1 MSGELQYL
9 IRHTSRFA
17 YSAPITES
25 TMEVRMQPRGDGRQR
40 CLRFELTTQ
49 PRARVFAYQDSLG
62 NVVHHFDIPS
72 RHSRLW
78 VTADAIV
85 EMAHAATLPESLPD
99 RVWDDLD
106 EIAVSGERWHSLQP
120 SQFARETPLLAALA
134 EELVWQRDADPLTL
148 MRRLN
153 YALFHSF
160 TYAQSETHVDSP
172 IDDALKA
179 RAGVCQDLAHI
190 MIALA
195 RRIGIPCRY
204 VSGYLSPS
212 SDSHDRSA
220 EGATHAWTEAYLPT
234 LGWVGFDP
242 TNDVLAAERHI
253 RVAVG
258 RDYADV
264 PPTRGVFRGEAGSVL
279 AVLVTVSLSDSPIR
293 PERVMPMTTWVAP
306 EVAEPPEDFD
316 HALQQQQE
324 QQQQ

>member
-9 IRHTSRFA
+9 VRHTSRFA
-17 YSAPITES
+17 YTAPISES
-25 TMEVRMQPRGDGRQR
+25 MMEVRMQPRGDGRQR
-40 CLRFELTTQ
+40 CLRFELKTQ

-78 VTADAIV
+78 VTADAVV
-85 EMAHAATLPESLPD
+85 EMAPPPAVPESLSD
-99 RVWDDLD
+99 TAWHDLD
-106 EIAVSGERWHSLQP
+106 EIAASGERWHSLQP
-120 SQFARETPLLAALA
+120 SHFARETPLLVELA
-134 EELVWQRDADPLTL
+134 EELALQRDADPLTL

-153 YALFHSF
+153 YALFHMF
-160 TYAQSETHVDSP
+160 TYAQTETSVDSP
-172 IDDALKA
+172 IDVALKA
-179 RAGVCQDLAHI
+179 RAGVCQDLSHI

-204 VSGYLSPS
+204 VSGYLSPPS
-212 SDSHDRSA
+212 TESHDRSA
-220 EGATHAWTEAYLPT
+220 EGATHAWAEAYLPS

-242 TNDVLAAERHI
+242 TNDVLAAARHI

-264 PPTRGVFRGEAGSVL
+264 PPTRGVFRGEAGSAL
-279 AVLVTVSLSDSPIR
+279 AVRVTVSLADAPLR

-306 EVAEPPEDFD
+306 EVAEPPEDLD
-316 HALQQQQE
+316 QAQQQQ
-324 QQQQ
+324 QQ

>member
-1 MSGELQYL
+1 MTGALQYL
-9 IRHTSRFA
+9 VRHTSRFA
-17 YSAPITES
+17 YSAPISES
-25 TMEVRMQPRGDGRQR
+25 MMEVRMQPRGDGRQR

-49 PRARVFAYQDSLG
+49 PRARVFAYQDPLG

-78 VTADAIV
+78 LTADAVV
-85 EMAHAATLPESLPD
+85 EMAPAPAVPESIPD
-99 RVWDDLD
+99 TVWDDLD
-106 EIAVSGERWHSLQP
+106 EIAAAGERWHTLQ
-120 SQFARETPLLAALA
+120 SSRFARETPMLALLA
-134 EELVWQRDADPLTL
+134 EELAVKRDADPLTL
-148 MRRLN
+148 LRRLN
-153 YALFHSF
+153 YALFQTF
-160 TYAQSETHVDSP
+160 TYAQSETNVDSP

-190 MIALA
+190 MIALG

-212 SDSHDRSA
+212 ADSRDRSA
-220 EGATHAWTEAYLPT
+220 EGATHAWAEAYLPT

-242 TNDVLAAERHI
+242 TNDLLAGDRHI

-264 PPTRGVFRGEAGSVL
+264 PPTRGVFRGEAGSKL
-279 AVLVTVSLSDSPIR
+279 EVLVTVSLADSPIR

-306 EVAEPPEDFD
+306 EVAEPPESFEQ
-316 HALQQQQE
+316 AQQQQ
-324 QQQQ
+324 QQQ

>member
-25 TMEVRMQPRGDGRQR
+25 TMEVHMQPRGDGRQR

-293 PERVMPMTTWVAP
+293 PERVMPMTTWVTP